1 MRKWFRL
8 ISIALLLAGGIVL
21 CAIRW
26 QAWFGTPEEPQWTG
40 DTLHYVFPNLTGE
53 ADQTSNSPKDD
64 LTILVLGDIHNRLS
78 RAEYDTLAAR
88 VPDAQIVLQAGD
100 WMERGQD
107 YYRQLLLREWTAS
120 KLYGLPV
127 IACPGFMEY
136 SKRLPRRVSPA
147 WEETF
152 PHPDNGP
159 EGVPGTSYWVDIPHA
174 RIIVIDTNPLSRLV
188 YLTRTLTWLRQA
200 MYSADGRFTIVLMHH
215 PVISSVKGDFNTLL
229 YTTFRHALGEADLV
243 IAGHDHGYMRS
254 TPFVVLN
261 TAGKPKEQRT
271 IENANAADTIPV
283 YGVLNLQSPIS
294 DHQSPISN
302 LQFTVHRLSDGA
314 VIDSL
319 HVIHD

>member
-100 WMERGQD
+100 WMERGQN

-120 KLYGLPV
+120 TRNVSRVASRRLGKRPSRIPTTDRKV
-127 IACPGFMEY
+127 CPE
-136 SKRLPRRVSPA
+136 PA
-147 WEETF
+147 TGW
-152 PHPDNGP
+152 
-159 EGVPGTSYWVDIPHA
+159 TS
-174 RIIVIDTNPLSRLV
+174 
-188 YLTRTLTWLRQA
+188 
-200 MYSADGRFTIVLMHH
+200 LMRA
-215 PVISSVKGDFNTLL
+215 SS
-229 YTTFRHALGEADLV
+229 
-243 IAGHDHGYMRS
+243 
-254 TPFVVLN
+254 
-261 TAGKPKEQRT
+261 
-271 IENANAADTIPV
+271 
-283 YGVLNLQSPIS
+283 
-294 DHQSPISN
+294 
-302 LQFTVHRLSDGA
+302 
-314 VIDSL
+314 
-319 HVIHD
+319 